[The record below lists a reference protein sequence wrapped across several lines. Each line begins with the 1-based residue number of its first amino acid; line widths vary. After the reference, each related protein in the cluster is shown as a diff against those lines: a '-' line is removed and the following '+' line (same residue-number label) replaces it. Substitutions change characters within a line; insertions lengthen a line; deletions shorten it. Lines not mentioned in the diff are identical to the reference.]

1 MQTRRLLLQV
11 FLLLLATPPAQ
22 AVAAG
27 EPVATESGPESFSL
41 VDRPLTLP
49 RGMLELGVGRLDE
62 ADGLIRVAGGLTDSV
77 TLSAT
82 ADGGRGIYRAGA
94 DASWSLV
101 RDDRQEVALQ
111 AGAAFGDFAP
121 TAAAATIHELGT
133 GVWSGWA
140 RLGYK
145 VRAGRFG
152 LFAGARLD
160 TGITQRD
167 PGNTDRGYLELQPR
181 FQVLPRLGV
190 FVSTGVGAVT
200 PLNGR
205 FLGSAVA
212 IPVSAGVLWEVARG
226 ASLRGFDLGAMF
238 GFPNRFGPFGSAAM
252 PYGWILARVRL

>member
-1 MQTRRLLLQV
+1 M
-11 FLLLLATPPAQ
+11 F
-22 AVAAG
+22 
-27 EPVATESGPESFSL
+27 
-41 VDRPLTLP
+41 
-49 RGMLELGVGRLDE
+49 ELGVGGLEE

-82 ADGGRGIYRAGA
+82 ADGGRTMYRAGA

-121 TAAAATIHELGT
+121 LAGASNYELGT
-133 GVWSGWA
+133 GVWSAWA

-152 LFAGARLD
+152 LFTGARLD
-160 TGITQRD
+160 AGITHRD
-167 PGNTDRGYLELQPR
+167 LGNTDRGYLELQPR

-200 PLNGR
+200 PSNGR

-212 IPVSAGVLWEVARG
+212 IPVSAGILWEVARG
-226 ASLRGFDLGAMF
+226 ASLRGLDLGAMF
-238 GFPNRFGPFGSAAM
+238 GFPDLLGLARVPFGSAGW
-252 PYGWILARVRL
+252 PYSWILARVRL